1 MSDQQKPNWQP
12 TGLTLKAFEIASHE
26 HREHVRKGTS
36 IPYIS
41 HLLAVSALV
50 IEHGGT
56 EVQAAAAL
64 LHDVLEDTEV
74 DEFMLRALIDRPV
87 VDIVV
92 ACSDT
97 QTKPKPPWRK
107 RKEKY
112 LKHLR
117 EMIAEPEVNPAILVA
132 LADKVHNA
140 ETTSDMVLHK
150 GKTAKEIYDDPN
162 FNARVDEQQWWYE
175 SLVAEF
181 RKSNVAPGLVDRLDR
196 AVKAIFQKPT
206 AKENKWRK
214 SSQL

>member
-12 TGLTLKAFEIASHE
+12 TGLIEEAFNIASHG
-26 HREHVRKGTS
+26 HRDCVRKGTS

-50 IEHGGT
+50 IEHGGS

-64 LHDVLEDTEV
+64 LHDVLEDTEI

-97 QTKPKPPWRK
+97 QKKPKPAWRP

-112 LKHLR
+112 LQHLR
-117 EMIAEPEVNPAILVA
+117 EMIAEPEVNPTILVA

-140 ETTSDMVLHK
+140 ETTADTVLHK

-162 FNARVDEQQWWYE
+162 FNAKVDEQKWWYT
-175 SLVAEF
+175 SLVTEF
-181 RKSNVAPGLVDRLDR
+181 RKSKVAPDLVDRLDR
-196 AVKAIFQKPT
+196 AVKVIFK
-206 AKENKWRK
+206 
-214 SSQL
+214 

>member
-1 MSDQQKPNWQP
+1 MIDQQIPNWQP
-12 TGLTLKAFEIASHE
+12 TELLETAFGIASWAHKDC
-26 HREHVRKGTS
+26 VRKGTS
-36 IPYIS
+36 VPYIS

-50 IEHGGT
+50 IGHGGN
-56 EVQAAAAL
+56 EVQTAAAL
-64 LHDVLEDTEV
+64 LHDVIEDTEI

-97 QTKPKPPWRK
+97 QKKPKPAWRP

-117 EMIAEPEVNPAILVA
+117 EMIAEPEVNPTILVA

-140 ETTSDMVLHK
+140 ETTADTVLHK

-162 FNARVDEQQWWYE
+162 FNAKVDEQKWWYE
-175 SLVAEF
+175 SLVTEF
-181 RKSNVAPGLVDRLDR
+181 HKSKVAPDLVDRLDR
-196 AVKAIFQKPT
+196 AVKAIF
-206 AKENKWRK
+206 N
-214 SSQL
+214 

>member
-12 TGLTLKAFEIASHE
+12 TGLIEEAFNIASHG
-26 HREHVRKGTS
+26 HIDCVRKGTS

-50 IEHGGT
+50 IEHGGS

-97 QTKPKPPWRK
+97 QKFPKPPWRG

-140 ETTSDMVLHK
+140 ETTADTVLYK

-162 FNARVDEQQWWYE
+162 FNAKVGEQKWWYE

-181 RKSNVAPGLVDRLDR
+181 RKSKIAPDLVDRLDR
-196 AVKAIFQKPT
+196 AVKAIFNELKR
-206 AKENKWRK
+206 RK
-214 SSQL
+214 

>member
-12 TGLTLKAFEIASHE
+12 TGLIEEAFNIASHG
-26 HREHVRKGTS
+26 HRDCVRKGTS

-50 IEHGGT
+50 IEHAGS

-64 LHDVLEDTEV
+64 LHDVLEDTAI

-97 QTKPKPPWRK
+97 QKFPKPPWRE

-112 LKHLR
+112 LVHLQ
-117 EMIAEPEVNPAILVA
+117 EMISQPKLDPAILVA

-140 ETTSDMVLHK
+140 ETTANMVLLD
-150 GKTAKEIYDDPN
+150 GLTAEEIFLTGT
-162 FNARVDEQQWWYE
+162 FNANASEQKWWYS
-175 SLVAEF
+175 SLVTEF
-181 RKSNVAPGLVDRLDR
+181 RKSSVAPKLVERLDR
-196 AVKAIFQKPT
+196 AVKVIFK
-206 AKENKWRK
+206 
-214 SSQL
+214 

>member
-12 TGLTLKAFEIASHE
+12 TGLIEGAFEISSHE
-26 HREHVRKGTS
+26 HRDCVRKGTS

-50 IEHGGT
+50 IEHGGS

-64 LHDVLEDTEV
+64 LHDVIEDTEI
-74 DEFMLRALIDRPV
+74 DEFMLRALIDEPV
-87 VDIVV
+87 ADIVV

-97 QTKPKPPWRK
+97 QKKPKPAWRP

-112 LKHLR
+112 LQHLR

-140 ETTSDMVLHK
+140 ETTADTVLHK

-162 FNARVDEQQWWYE
+162 FNAKVDEQKWWYT
-175 SLVAEF
+175 SLVTEF
-181 RKSNVAPGLVDRLDR
+181 RKSTVAPDLVDRLDR
-196 AVKAIFQKPT
+196 AVKAIF
-206 AKENKWRK
+206 N
-214 SSQL
+214 

>member
-1 MSDQQKPNWQP
+1 MSEPLKPNWQP
-12 TGLTLKAFEIASHE
+12 TGLIQEAFKIASHE
-26 HREHVRKGTS
+26 HRDCVRKGTS
-36 IPYIS
+36 IPYVS

-50 IEHGGT
+50 IEHGGD

-97 QTKPKPPWRK
+97 QKKPKPAWRP

-140 ETTSDMVLHK
+140 ETTADTVLHK

-162 FNARVDEQQWWYE
+162 FNAKVDEQKWWYE
-175 SLVAEF
+175 SLVTEF
-181 RKSNVAPGLVDRLDR
+181 HKSKVAPGLVDRLDR
-196 AVKAIFQKPT
+196 AVKAIF
-206 AKENKWRK
+206 N
-214 SSQL
+214 

>member
-12 TGLTLKAFEIASHE
+12 TGLIEEAFNIASHG
-26 HREHVRKGTS
+26 HRDCVRKGTS

-50 IEHGGT
+50 IEHAGS

-64 LHDVLEDTEV
+64 LHDVLEDTAI

-97 QTKPKPPWRK
+97 QKFPKPPWRE

-112 LKHLR
+112 LVHLR
-117 EMIAEPEVNPAILVA
+117 EMISQPKLDPAILVA

-140 ETTSDMVLHK
+140 ETTANMVLLD
-150 GKTAKEIYDDPN
+150 GLTAEEIFLTGT
-162 FNARVDEQQWWYE
+162 FNANASEQKWWYS
-175 SLVAEF
+175 SLVTEF
-181 RKSNVAPGLVDRLDR
+181 RKSSVAPKLVERLDR
-196 AVKAIFQKPT
+196 AVKVIFK
-206 AKENKWRK
+206 
-214 SSQL
+214 

>member
-12 TGLTLKAFEIASHE
+12 TGVIEEAFNIASHG
-26 HREHVRKGTS
+26 HRDCVRKGTNT
-36 IPYIS
+36 PYIS

-50 IEHGGT
+50 IEHRGT

-64 LHDVLEDTEV
+64 LHDVLEDTEI
-74 DEFMLRALIDRPV
+74 DEFFLRALIDRPV

-97 QTKPKPPWRK
+97 QIFPKPPWRE

-140 ETTSDMVLHK
+140 ETTADMALHK

-162 FNARVDEQQWWYE
+162 FNAKIDEQKWWYE
-175 SLVAEF
+175 SLVNEF
-181 RKSNVAPGLVDRLDR
+181 RKSEVAPDLVDRLDR
-196 AVKAIFQKPT
+196 AVKSIF
-206 AKENKWRK
+206 N
-214 SSQL
+214 

>member
-12 TGLTLKAFEIASHE
+12 TGLIEEAFNIASHG
-26 HREHVRKGTS
+26 HRDCVRKGTS

-64 LHDVLEDTEV
+64 LHDVLEDTEI

-97 QTKPKPPWRK
+97 QKFPKPPWRP

-112 LKHLR
+112 LQHLR

-140 ETTSDMVLHK
+140 ETTADTVLHK
-150 GKTAKEIYDDPN
+150 SKTAKEIYDDPN
-162 FNARVDEQQWWYE
+162 FNAKVDEQKWWYS
-175 SLVAEF
+175 SLVTEF
-181 RKSNVAPGLVDRLDR
+181 RKTTVAPKLVERLDR
-196 AVKAIFQKPT
+196 AVKVIFK
-206 AKENKWRK
+206 
-214 SSQL
+214 

>member
-1 MSDQQKPNWQP
+1 MSGQQKPNWQP
-12 TGLTLKAFEIASHE
+12 IGLIQGAFEIASHE
-26 HREHVRKGTS
+26 HREHVRKGSS

-50 IEHGGT
+50 IEHGGS
-56 EVQAAAAL
+56 EVQAAAGL

-92 ACSDT
+92 SCTDT
-97 QTKPKPPWRK
+97 QKFPKPPWRG

-140 ETTSDMVLHK
+140 ETTADIVLHK
-150 GKTAKEIYDDPN
+150 GKTAKEIYDNPN

-175 SLVAEF
+175 SLVDEF
-181 RKSNVAPGLVDRLDR
+181 RKSKVAPDLVDRLDR
-196 AVKAIFQKPT
+196 AVKAIF
-206 AKENKWRK
+206 N
-214 SSQL
+214 

>member
-12 TGLTLKAFEIASHE
+12 TGLIEGAFRIASHE
-26 HREHVRKGTS
+26 HRDCVKKGTS

-50 IEHGGT
+50 IEHGGD

-74 DEFMLRALIDRPV
+74 DEFMLRAFIDRPV

-97 QTKPKPPWRK
+97 QKKPKPAWRP

-112 LKHLR
+112 LQHLR

-140 ETTSDMVLHK
+140 ETTANMVLLD
-150 GKTAKEIYDDPN
+150 GLTAEEIFLPGT
-162 FNARVDEQQWWYE
+162 FNANALEQKWWYT
-175 SLVAEF
+175 SLVTEF
-181 RKSNVAPGLVDRLDR
+181 RKSTVAPDLVDRLDR
-196 AVKAIFQKPT
+196 AVKAIF
-206 AKENKWRK
+206 N
-214 SSQL
+214 

>member
-12 TGLTLKAFEIASHE
+12 TGLIQEAFEIASHE
-26 HREHVRKGTS
+26 HRDCVRKGTS

-50 IEHGGT
+50 IEHGGD

-74 DEFMLRALIDRPV
+74 DEFMLRAYIDRPV

-97 QTKPKPPWRK
+97 QKKRKPPWRE

-117 EMIAEPEVNPAILVA
+117 EMIVEPEVNPAILVA

-140 ETTSDMVLHK
+140 ETTADTVLHK

-162 FNARVDEQQWWYE
+162 FNAKVGEQKWWYE
-175 SLVAEF
+175 SLVTEF
-181 RKSNVAPGLVDRLDR
+181 HKSKVAPGLVDRLDR
-196 AVKAIFQKPT
+196 AVKAIF
-206 AKENKWRK
+206 N
-214 SSQL
+214 

>member
-12 TGLTLKAFEIASHE
+12 TGLIEEAFNIASHG
-26 HREHVRKGTS
+26 HRDCVRKGTS

-50 IEHGGT
+50 IEHAGS

-64 LHDVLEDTEV
+64 LHDVLEDTEI

-97 QTKPKPPWRK
+97 QKFPKPPWRE

-140 ETTSDMVLHK
+140 ETTADTVLHK
-150 GKTAKEIYDDPN
+150 SKTAEEIYDDPN
-162 FNARVDEQQWWYE
+162 FNARVGEQKWWYE
-175 SLVAEF
+175 SLVTEF
-181 RKSNVAPGLVDRLDR
+181 QKSKVAPDLVDRLDR
-196 AVKAIFQKPT
+196 AVKAIF
-206 AKENKWRK
+206 N
-214 SSQL
+214 